1 MPHII
6 LMFYLFLFLDTVF
19 NFIKKLIFD
28 PELWLQLDAIWSVK
42 EYFQSM
48 NNRLNDT
55 KKRLKIQIEIIY
67 MLSQETNSS
76 INAIINWDDIL

>member
-1 MPHII
+1 M
-6 LMFYLFLFLDTVF
+6 TT
-19 NFIKKLIFD
+19 
-28 PELWLQLDAIWSVK
+28 AIWSVK

-67 MLSQETNSS
+67 MLSQENNSS